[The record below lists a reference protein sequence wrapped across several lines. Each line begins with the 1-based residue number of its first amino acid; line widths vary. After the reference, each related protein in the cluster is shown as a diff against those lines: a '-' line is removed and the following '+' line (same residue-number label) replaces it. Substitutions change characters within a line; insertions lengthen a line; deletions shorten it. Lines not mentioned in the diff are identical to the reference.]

1 MQEGSRRE
9 RIPLDVFLKRSWPL
23 IALGA
28 VLILFVSGLLLWY
41 AVSGTGRTAP
51 HASAP
56 VEGSATSTS
65 ATSTLTLV
73 PRSLDGVLVEPTLA
87 HLLPFAVMI
96 DNQPDARPESGLAEA
111 SLVFESPVE
120 GGLTRYMAVFDSS
133 STVDQIGP
141 VRSAR
146 PYFVDWANGLGALYA
161 HVGGSPDALDYIKSM
176 PAFHN
181 VDQFFNGSTF
191 WRSAKRVA
199 PHNTYTRSDLLLS
212 LAQAKNWRPAQ
223 WHAWDYKDDDALSAT
238 STAQGATLTTSSSTT
253 KTVKVKTTTVLRG
266 GAAGPSIAYNGDTNV
281 AWQFDKTNDTYIRVM
296 NGAQYT
302 DLDGMQVR
310 AHNIVVLLTDSQT
323 LDSEGRLKVRTTG
336 RGSALLYRDGDVLP
350 VTWFRST
357 GGQIS
362 FESVDG
368 TNVTFNRGTT
378 WIEVVASSVL
388 FQGLKGK

>member
-1 MQEGSRRE
+1 MEEGSRRE

-28 VLILFVSGLLLWY
+28 VLILLVSGILAWY
-41 AVSGTGRTAP
+41 AVSGVGRTAP
-51 HASAP
+51 HVSSP
-56 VEGSATSTS
+56 VEGSTTSTS

-96 DNQPDARPESGLAEA
+96 DNHPDARPQSGLAEA
-111 SLVFESPVE
+111 SLVFEAPVE

-146 PYFVDWANGLGALYA
+146 PYFVDWANGLGAVYA

-176 PAFHN
+176 PSFHN
-181 VDQFFNGSTF
+181 LDQFFNGNTF
-191 WRSAKRVA
+191 WRSAKRA
-199 PHNTYTRSDLLLS
+199 PPHNTYTRTELLLS
-212 LAQAKNWRPAQ
+212 LAQAKNWKPSQ
-223 WHAWDYKDDDALSAT
+223 WHAWDYKDDDTLSAAT
-238 STAQGATLTTSSSTT
+238 TTLGASSSTGSAT
-253 KTVKVKTTTVLRG
+253 KKVILRG
-266 GAAGPSIAYNGDTNV
+266 TSAGPIIPFNDNTHVG
-281 AWQFDKTNDTYIRVM
+281 WQYDRANDTYIRLI
-296 NGAQYT
+296 NGVQYT
-302 DLDGMQVR
+302 DLDGTQVR
-310 AHNIVVLLTDSQT
+310 AHNVVVILTDTQI

-336 RGSALLYRDGDVLP
+336 RGSALLYRDGDVFP
-350 VTWFRST
+350 MTWFRTT

-362 FESVDG
+362 FEGVDG
-368 TNVTFNRGTT
+368 TDVQFNRGTT
-378 WIEVVASSVL
+378 WIEVVASSIL